1 MTSTSQILSA
11 DHLDLLVTAAVRW
24 RILTSRTAA
33 AFSQAESHLVVATC
47 TAAGRL
53 VQQENLAAV
62 RWLSDRGRGRLAD
75 RATPEPY
82 TFTEVEHLVPVEVI
96 KACHA
101 AEVMCSSSP
110 GWSASVARRLLVAVA
125 TAASHR
131 LEGYSA
137 APWEWTR
144 PQRRSGPA
152 IAVGAAWRPELP
164 GISWIDTSDLAGRW
178 VDASLVIISTE
189 VAEQL
194 PPDLPRRS
202 GVFLLADREPQDEI
216 WSAIVALDSQ
226 ALVLFWPTCQP
237 WLADQVSD
245 PSPEFVE
252 HRQDQP

>member
-1 MTSTSQILSA
+1 MTSTSQILTV

-33 AFSQAESHLVVATC
+33 AFSQAESHLVVATG
-47 TAAGRL
+47 TEAGRL

-75 RATPEPY
+75 RSTPEPY
-82 TFTEVEHLVPVEVI
+82 TFTEIEHLVPVEVI

-101 AEVMCSSSP
+101 AESMCSSSP
-110 GWSASVARRLLVAVA
+110 GWSASTARRLLVAVA

-131 LEGYSA
+131 LEGYSS

-144 PQRRSGPA
+144 PQRRSAPA
-152 IAVGAAWRPELP
+152 IAVGATWRPELP
-164 GISWIDTSDLAGRW
+164 GISWVDADELVSRW
-178 VDASLVIISTE
+178 AEASLVVISTE
-189 VAEQL
+189 VAGQL

-202 GVFLLADREPQDEI
+202 GVFLLADREPHDEI
-216 WSAIVALDSQ
+216 WSAILALDAQ
-226 ALVLFWPTCQP
+226 ALVLFWPACQP

-252 HRQDQP
+252 HRQDQS